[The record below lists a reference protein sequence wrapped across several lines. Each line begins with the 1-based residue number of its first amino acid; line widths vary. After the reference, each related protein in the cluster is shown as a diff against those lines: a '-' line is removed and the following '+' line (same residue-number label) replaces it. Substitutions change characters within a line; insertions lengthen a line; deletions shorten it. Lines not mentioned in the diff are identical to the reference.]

1 MQSTLRSS
9 LGALALL
16 VGFGGA
22 TNAQEDF
29 KLLGA
34 AEAPVEMT
42 VYSDFEC
49 PACRNFAL
57 AVTPALVAE
66 FIGTGFLR
74 LRYVYFPLTTI
85 HPNAAAAAKAAQCAG
100 EAGLFWAYHDYLFV
114 RQPEWRGETVPSSL
128 WVVYAEN
135 LGLEKG
141 EFARCFESKAALEA
155 VEANWL
161 EAVSAGATGTPTVV
175 LNGQSLAELGSYE
188 DLRARILEAIDA
200 GRTGH

>member
-29 KLLGA
+29 KLLGT

-100 EAGLFWAYHDYLFV
+100 EAGRFWAYHDYLFV

>member
-1 MQSTLRSS
+1 MQSTLQSS
-9 LGALALL
+9 LAALALL
-16 VGFGGA
+16 VGLGGA
-22 TNAQEDF
+22 TTAQEDF
-29 KLLGA
+29 KLLGT

-100 EAGLFWAYHDYLFV
+100 EAGRFWAYHDYLFV

-135 LGLEKG
+135 LGLEKD

-161 EAVSAGATGTPTVV
+161 EAVSAGATGTPTIV
-175 LNGQSLAELGSYE
+175 LNGQSLAEFGSYE
-188 DLRARILEAIDA
+188 DLRTRILEAIDA

>member
-29 KLLGA
+29 KLLGS

-100 EAGLFWAYHDYLFV
+100 EAGRFWAYHDYLFV

>member
-9 LGALALL
+9 LAALALL
-16 VGFGGA
+16 VGLGGA
-22 TNAQEDF
+22 TTAQEDF
-29 KLLGA
+29 KLLGT
-34 AEAPVEMT
+34 AEAPVEMV

-57 AVTPALVAE
+57 AVTPALLAE

-100 EAGLFWAYHDYLFV
+100 EAGRFWAYHDYLFV

-128 WVVYAEN
+128 WIAYAEN
-135 LGLEKG
+135 LGLEKD

-161 EAVSAGATGTPTVV
+161 EAVSAGATGTPTVA

-200 GRTGH
+200 GRTRH

>member
-16 VGFGGA
+16 VGFGSA

-100 EAGLFWAYHDYLFV
+100 EAGRFWAYHDYLFV

>member
-29 KLLGA
+29 KLLGT

-49 PACRNFAL
+49 PARRNFAL

-100 EAGLFWAYHDYLFV
+100 EAGRFWAYHDYLFV

-141 EFARCFESKAALEA
+141 EFARCFESKATLEA

>member
-16 VGFGGA
+16 VGFGSA

-100 EAGLFWAYHDYLFV
+100 EAGRFWAYHDYLFV

-175 LNGQSLAELGSYE
+175 LNGQSRAELGSYE
-188 DLRARILEAIDA
+188 DVRARILEAIDA
-200 GRTGH
+200 GRTGP

>member
-100 EAGLFWAYHDYLFV
+100 EAGRFWAYHDYLFV